1 MYETC
6 MTIIKQ
12 TTVHHTLKQ
21 ISEEKGCIIVW
32 ENHRYRDNGE
42 VRMT

>member
-1 MYETC
+1 
-6 MTIIKQ
+6 MTVIMQ
-12 TTVHHTLKQ
+12 TTVPPTLKQ

-42 VRMT
+42 ARMP